1 MIEVRDLV
9 FAYPSGGFRL
19 RIESFDVAP
28 GEKLAVIGPSGSG
41 KTTLLNLL
49 AGIAL
54 PQRGCVRVAG
64 EEISA
69 LPDTARRA
77 FRSTRIGFVF
87 QDFELVESL
96 SVRDNILHP
105 CRISRGLK
113 LDGAARARAQSLAG
127 RLGIADKLAR
137 GVGDLSQ
144 GERQRVAICRALL
157 AHPALIL
164 ADETTGNL
172 DPDTKGRILDLLF
185 EEAAAVRATVV
196 AVTHDHA
203 LLGRFDRVADFEDFR
218 EKVSA

>member
-1 MIEVRDLV
+1 MIEVRDLN
-9 FAYPSGGFRL
+9 FAYASGEFRL
-19 RIESFDVAP
+19 RIGAFDVAP

-69 LPDTARRA
+69 LPDAARRA
-77 FRSTRIGFVF
+77 FRATRIGFVF
-87 QDFELVESL
+87 QDFALIEYL

-105 CRISRGLK
+105 CRISRALA
-113 LDGAARARAQSLAG
+113 LDGAARARAQALAG
-127 RLGIADKLAR
+127 RLGIADKLTR

-164 ADETTGNL
+164 ADEATGNL
-172 DPDTKGRILDLLF
+172 DPDNKGRILDLLF
-185 EEAAAVRATVV
+185 DEAAAVRATLV

-203 LLGRFDRVADFEDFR
+203 LLGRFDRVVDFDAFR
-218 EKVSA
+218 AETPV

>member
-1 MIEVRDLV
+1 MIEVRDLD
-9 FAYPSGGFRL
+9 FAYPAGEFRL
-19 RIESFDVAP
+19 RIGAFDVAP

-54 PQRGCVRVAG
+54 PRRGRVRVAG

-69 LPDTARRA
+69 LPDPARRA
-77 FRSTRIGFVF
+77 FRATRIGFVF
-87 QDFELVESL
+87 QDFELVEYL

-105 CRISRGLK
+105 CRISRALE
-113 LDGAARARAQSLAG
+113 LDGAARTRAQSLAG

-157 AHPALIL
+157 AHPGLIL
-164 ADETTGNL
+164 ADEATGNL
-172 DPDTKGRILDLLF
+172 DPDNKGRILDLLF

-218 EKVSA
+218 EKISA